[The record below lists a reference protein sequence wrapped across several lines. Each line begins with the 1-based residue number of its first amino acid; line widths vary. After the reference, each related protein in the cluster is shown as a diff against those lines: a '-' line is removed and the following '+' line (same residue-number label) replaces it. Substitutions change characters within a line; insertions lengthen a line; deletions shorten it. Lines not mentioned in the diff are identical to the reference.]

1 MKRENL
7 KVFTKISF
15 LIALT
20 SITILPISLYM
31 LAMTSNENIVSILK
45 VFISVTFF
53 ASLFAVPLSVISMLS
68 KENLTKRIFV
78 LLGNLLPIGLLTYAI
93 ILEFVDEFLQ
103 TTP

>member
-1 MKRENL
+1 M
-7 KVFTKISF
+7 FTKISF
-15 LIALT
+15 LTALT
-20 SITILPISLYM
+20 STTILPISLYM

-53 ASLFAVPLSVISMLS
+53 ASLFAVHLSVIPIFS

-78 LLGNLLPIGLLTYAI
+78 LLGNLLPICLLTYTI